1 MVASLRVPLVGL
13 LASLTLLNAAA
24 APADRPA
31 DYIVVLRDAAPDS
44 AIVAQEHKQ
53 THALTDVKFVYGH
66 ALKGYAATVPN
77 NRVSELRADPLVAY
91 VERDG
96 PMMVAGG
103 PGGTAAAGT
112 KAGGAATTSTGQS
125 IPWGINYIDADISSV
140 RAGDGIGAVTGINVY
155 VIDTGIASHPDL
167 NLVNHVDLIDTQN
180 TDCYGHGTH
189 VAGTIAAADNTSAV
203 VGVAPGARL
212 SGVKVLDCVGNGTTS
227 GVIAGVDWV
236 QANAVKPAVA
246 NLSVVGGASD
256 ALDTAVKALAD
267 SGVSVTVAAGNSG
280 QNACNFSPARAGLYP
295 GVITSA
301 AIDST
306 GAEAAFSNYGMCVDV
321 WAPGVN
327 VVSTSRTGGTATMS
341 GTSQASPHV
350 SGTAAL
356 YALTNP
362 TATAASIETA
372 LKAAAIA
379 TTKTSKDTRQIS
391 SVYAGRY

>member
-1 MVASLRVPLVGL
+1 MIA
-13 LASLTLLNAAA
+13 
-24 APADRPA
+24 
-31 DYIVVLRDAAPDS
+31 
-44 AIVAQEHKQ
+44 
-53 THALTDVKFVYGH
+53 
-66 ALKGYAATVPN
+66 
-77 NRVSELRADPLVAY
+77 
-91 VERDG
+91 
-96 PMMVAGG
+96 AGG

-140 RAGDGIGAVTGINVY
+140 RAGDGIGAVTGINIY